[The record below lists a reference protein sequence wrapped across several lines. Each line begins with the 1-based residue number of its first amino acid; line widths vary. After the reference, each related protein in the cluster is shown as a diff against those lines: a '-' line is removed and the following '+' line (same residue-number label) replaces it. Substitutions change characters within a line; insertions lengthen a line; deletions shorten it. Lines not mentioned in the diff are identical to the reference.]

1 MAMAM
6 KLLSS
11 TVALCLGASVA
22 FAEPAIYP
30 TPEAATEAFVAALTA
45 KDRPALLTIFGPESD
60 DLIGT
65 DDPEADAEARDN
77 FLAEYGTF
85 HQIVPAGDDRVELQI
100 GRSLWAF
107 PVAMTKSDAG
117 WSFDVEGARDE
128 ILSRRIGM
136 NELDVI
142 EVMHRAITVQAAFR
156 QTDYDGDGVMEFAS
170 SILST
175 PGQRDGLYWPPE
187 EGTPDSP
194 IGAFMA
200 QAAADGISIDGVD
213 QAPVPFLGYFFRILT
228 RQGDAAP
235 GGAYDYMVGGN
246 MVAGHALLAYPAE
259 PGDSGIMSF
268 MVSENGQVYEAN
280 LGEATLDVAGAIDS
294 FNPADG
300 WTPLAADQ

>member
-1 MAMAM
+1 M

-11 TVALCLGASVA
+11 TVAFLLGSSIA
-22 FAEPAIYP
+22 FAEPATYP
-30 TPEAATEAFVAALTA
+30 SPDAATEAFVAALAA
-45 KDRPALLTIFGPESD
+45 KDRAALLTVFGPEAD

-65 DDPEADAEARDN
+65 DDPAADAEARES
-77 FLAEYGTF
+77 FLAEYDTF
-85 HQIVPAGDDRVELQI
+85 HQIVPAGENRVELQI
-100 GRSLWAF
+100 GRTLWPF

-117 WSFDVEGARDE
+117 WSFDVAGSREE
-128 ILSRRIGM
+128 ILARRIGM

-142 EVMHRAITVQAAFR
+142 ELMERAVEVQAAFR
-156 QTDYDGDGVMEFAS
+156 QVDYDGDGVMEFAS
-170 SILST
+170 SILSN

-200 QAAADGISIDGVD
+200 QAAADGVSIDGVD
-213 QAPVPFLGYFFRILT
+213 QEPQPYLGYFFRILT
-228 RQGDAAP
+228 RQGEAAP

-259 PGDSGIMSF
+259 PGQSGVMSF
-268 MVSENGQVYEAN
+268 MMGESGLIYEAN

-294 FNPADG
+294 FNPGEG
-300 WTPLAADQ
+300 WTKLETE

>member
-1 MAMAM
+1 M

-11 TVALCLGASVA
+11 TVALLLGASIA
-22 FAEPAIYP
+22 FAEPATYP
-30 TPEAATEAFVAALTA
+30 TPEAATEAFVTALQARDRAALLA
-45 KDRPALLTIFGPESD
+45 IFGPESED
-60 DLIGT
+60 IISSG
-65 DDPEADAEARDN
+65 DPDQDAEARDQ

-85 HQIVPAGDDRVELQI
+85 HQIVPAGDNRVELQI

-117 WSFDVEGARDE
+117 WSFDAVAARDE
-128 ILSRRIGM
+128 ILARRIGM

-142 EVMHRAITVQAAFR
+142 ELMQRAVAVQSAFR

-187 EGTPDSP
+187 EGTPESP

-228 RQGDAAP
+228 RQGEAAP
-235 GGAYDYMVGGN
+235 GGAYDYMVNGN

-259 PGDSGIMSF
+259 PGDTGVMSF
-268 MVSENGQVYEAN
+268 MMGESGQIYEAN
-280 LGEATLDVAGAIDS
+280 LGEATLEVAGGIDS
-294 FNPADG
+294 FNPTEG
-300 WTPLAADQ
+300 WTLLTGE

>member
-1 MAMAM
+1 MVQKM

-11 TVALCLGASVA
+11 TVAFFLGTSAA
-22 FAEPAIYP
+22 FAEPATYP

-45 KDRPALLTIFGPESD
+45 KDRAGLLTVFGPEAD

-65 DDPEADAEARDN
+65 DDPEADAEARKN
-77 FLAEYGTF
+77 FLDEYATF

-100 GRSLWAF
+100 GRSLWPF
-107 PVAMTKSDAG
+107 PVAVTKSDAG
-117 WSFDVEGARDE
+117 WSFDAEGARDE

-142 EVMHRAITVQAAFR
+142 EVLHRAITVQATYR
-156 QTDYDGDGVMEFAS
+156 QTDHDGDGVMEFAS

-213 QAPVPFLGYFFRILT
+213 QAPVPFLGYYFRILT
-228 RQGDAAP
+228 RQGEAAP

-246 MVAGHALLAYPAE
+246 MVAGHALLAFPAE

-268 MVSENGQVYEAN
+268 MMSENGQIYEAN
-280 LGEATLDVAGAIDS
+280 LGDTTLDVAGAIDS
-294 FNPADG
+294 FNPTEG
-300 WTPLAADQ
+300 WTVLTAE

>member
-1 MAMAM
+1 M

-11 TVALCLGASVA
+11 TVAFFLGASVA
-22 FAEPAIYP
+22 FAEPATYP
-30 TPEAATEAFVAALTA
+30 SPEAATDAFVAALQA
-45 KDRPALLTIFGPESD
+45 RDRAALLTIFGPESED
-60 DLIGT
+60 IISSG
-65 DDPEADAEARDN
+65 DPDQDAEARDQ

-85 HQIVPAGDDRVELQI
+85 HQIVPAGDNRAELQI
-100 GRSLWAF
+100 GRTLWAF

-117 WSFDVEGARDE
+117 WSFDVAGARDE
-128 ILSRRIGM
+128 ILARRIGM

-142 EVMHRAITVQAAFR
+142 ELMRRAVVVQSAFR

-170 SILST
+170 SIVST

-200 QAAADGISIDGVD
+200 QAAADGVSIDGVD
-213 QAPVPFLGYFFRILT
+213 QAPVPYLGYFFRILT

-259 PGDSGIMSF
+259 PGDTGIMSF
-268 MVSENGQVYEAN
+268 MMSENGQIYEAN
-280 LGEATLDVAGAIDS
+280 LGETTLEVAGAIDS
-294 FNPADG
+294 FNPGEG
-300 WTPLAADQ
+300 WTALSEE

>member
-1 MAMAM
+1 MAKTM

-11 TVALCLGASVA
+11 TVAVFLGASIA
-22 FAEPAIYP
+22 SAEPAIYP
-30 TPEAATEAFVAALTA
+30 TPEAATEAFVAALQA
-45 KDRPALLTIFGPESD
+45 QDRAALLTIFGPESD

-65 DDPEADAEARDN
+65 DDPEQDAEARRN
-77 FLAEYGTF
+77 FLAEYATF
-85 HQIVPAGDDRVELQI
+85 HQIVPAGEGRVELEI
-100 GRSLWAF
+100 GRTLWAF

-117 WSFDVEGARDE
+117 WSFDAAGARDE
-128 ILSRRIGM
+128 ILARRIGM

-142 EVMHRAITVQAAFR
+142 ELMQKAIAVQAAFR
-156 QTDYDGDGVMEFAS
+156 QTDHDGDGVMEFAS

-175 PGQRDGLYWPPE
+175 PGQRDGLYWEPE

-200 QAAADGISIDGVD
+200 QASADGVNIDGVD
-213 QAPVPFLGYFFRILT
+213 QAPEPYLGYFFRILT

-246 MVAGHALLAYPAE
+246 MVAGHAVLAYPAE

-268 MVSENGQVYEAN
+268 MMGENGQIYEAN
-280 LGEATLDVAGAIDS
+280 LGEGTLDVAGAIDS
-294 FNPADG
+294 FNPSEG
-300 WTPLAADQ
+300 WSLLVD

>member
-1 MAMAM
+1 MAQTM

-11 TVALCLGASVA
+11 TVAFFLGASVA
-22 FAEPAIYP
+22 FAEPAKYP

-45 KDRPALLTIFGPESD
+45 QDRTALLTIFGPESD

-65 DDPEADAEARDN
+65 DDPEEDADARDK
-77 FLAEYGTF
+77 FLSEYGTF

-117 WSFDVEGARDE
+117 WSFDAAGARDE
-128 ILSRRIGM
+128 ILARRIGM

-142 EVMHRAITVQAAFR
+142 ELMQRATAVQAAFR

-200 QAAADGISIDGVD
+200 QAAADGISVDGVD
-213 QAPVPFLGYFFRILT
+213 QAPVPYLGYFFRILT
-228 RQGDAAP
+228 RQGEAAP

-268 MVSENGQVYEAN
+268 MMGESGQIYEAN
-280 LGEATLDVAGAIDS
+280 LGDTTLEVAGAIDS
-294 FNPADG
+294 FNPTDG
-300 WTPLAADQ
+300 WTALSAE

>member
-1 MAMAM
+1 M

-11 TVALCLGASVA
+11 TVALCLGASVVL
-22 FAEPAIYP
+22 AEPAIFP
-30 TPEAATEAFVAALTA
+30 TPEAATEAFVSALTA
-45 KDRPALLTIFGPESD
+45 KDRAALLTIFGPESD

-65 DDPEADAEARDN
+65 DDPEADAEARES
-77 FLAEYGTF
+77 FLQEYATF
-85 HQIVPAGDDRVELQI
+85 HQIVPAGEDRVELQI
-100 GRSLWAF
+100 GRSLWPF
-107 PVAMTKSDAG
+107 PVAMTKSDKG
-117 WSFDVEGARDE
+117 WSFDAEGARDE

-142 EVMHRAITVQAAFR
+142 DLMRRATAVQSAFR
-156 QTDYDGDGVMEFAS
+156 QVDYDGDGVMEFAS

-187 EGTPDSP
+187 DGTPESP

-200 QAAADGISIDGVD
+200 QAAADGVSIDGVD
-213 QAPVPFLGYFFRILT
+213 QAPVPFLGYYFRILT
-228 RQGDAAP
+228 QQGEAAP
-235 GGAYDYMVGGN
+235 GGAYDYKMNGN

-268 MVSENGQVYEAN
+268 MVGENGVIFEAN

-294 FNPADG
+294 FNPGEG
-300 WTPLAADQ
+300 WTPVSED

>member
-1 MAMAM
+1 MAQTM

-11 TVALCLGASVA
+11 TVAFVLGSSIA
-22 FAEPAIYP
+22 FAEPATYP
-30 TPEAATEAFVAALTA
+30 SPEAATEAFVAALTA
-45 KDRPALLTIFGPESD
+45 KDRAALLTVFGPEAD

-65 DDPEADAEARDN
+65 DDPEADAEAREN
-77 FLAEYGTF
+77 FLAEYDTF
-85 HQIVPAGDDRVELQI
+85 HQIVPAGDNRVELQI
-100 GRSLWAF
+100 GRTLWPF
-107 PVAMTKSDAG
+107 PVAITKSDAG
-117 WSFDVEGARDE
+117 WSFDVEGSREE
-128 ILSRRIGM
+128 ILARRIGM

-142 EVMHRAITVQAAFR
+142 ELMQRAVAVQAAFR
-156 QTDYDGDGVMEFAS
+156 QVDYDGDGVMEFAS

-200 QAAADGISIDGVD
+200 QAAADGVSIDGVD
-213 QAPVPFLGYFFRILT
+213 QAPVPYLGYFFRILT

-259 PGDSGIMSF
+259 PGDTGIMSF
-268 MVSENGQVYEAN
+268 MMGENGQVYEAN
-280 LGEATLDVAGAIDS
+280 LGETTLEVAGAIDS
-294 FNPADG
+294 FNPGEG
-300 WTPLAADQ
+300 WTSLSDE

>member
-1 MAMAM
+1 MANTM
-6 KLLSS
+6 KLFSS
-11 TVALCLGASVA
+11 TVALFLGASVA
-22 FAEPAIYP
+22 FAEPAAYP
-30 TPEAATEAFVAALTA
+30 TPEAATDAFVTALQA
-45 KDRPALLTIFGPESD
+45 RDRAALLTIFGPESED
-60 DLIGT
+60 IISSG
-65 DDPEADAEARDN
+65 DPDQDAEAREQ

-100 GRSLWAF
+100 GRTLWAF

-117 WSFDVEGARDE
+117 WSFDVAGARDE
-128 ILSRRIGM
+128 ILARRIGM

-142 EVMHRAITVQAAFR
+142 ELMGRAVVVQSAFR

-200 QAAADGISIDGVD
+200 QAAADGVSIDGVD

-228 RQGDAAP
+228 RQGEAAP
-235 GGAYDYMVGGN
+235 GGAYDYVVGGN

-259 PGDSGIMSF
+259 PGDTGIMSF
-268 MVSENGQVYEAN
+268 MMGENGQIYEAD
-280 LGEATLDVAGAIDS
+280 LGDKTLEVAGAIDS
-294 FNPADG
+294 FNPTEG
-300 WTPLAADQ
+300 WTLLATE

>member
-1 MAMAM
+1 MANKM

-11 TVALCLGASVA
+11 TVALFLGASIA

-30 TPEAATEAFVAALTA
+30 TPEAATEAFVTALTA
-45 KDRPALLTIFGPESD
+45 KDRAGLLTIFGPESD

-65 DDPEADAEARDN
+65 DDPEADAEAREN
-77 FLAEYGTF
+77 FLAEYSTF
-85 HQIVPAGDDRVELQI
+85 HQIVPAGDNRVELQI

-117 WSFDVEGARDE
+117 WSFDAAGARDE
-128 ILSRRIGM
+128 ILARRIGM

-142 EVMHRAITVQAAFR
+142 EIMHRAIVVQATYR
-156 QTDYDGDGVMEFAS
+156 QTDHDGDGVMEFAS
-170 SILST
+170 SIVST

-213 QAPVPFLGYFFRILT
+213 QAPVPYLGYFFRILT
-228 RQGDAAP
+228 RQGEAAP

-246 MVAGHALLAYPAE
+246 MVAGHAVLAYPAE

-268 MVSENGQVYEAN
+268 MMGENGQIYEAN
-280 LGEATLDVAGAIDS
+280 LGDTTLEVAGAIDS
-294 FNPADG
+294 FNPTEG
-300 WTPLAADQ
+300 WTKLTAE

>member
-1 MAMAM
+1 MANTL

-11 TVALCLGASVA
+11 TVPLVLGAAVV
-22 FAEPAIYP
+22 FAEPATYP

-45 KDRPALLTIFGPESD
+45 KDRAALLTVFGPEAG

-65 DDPEADAEARDN
+65 DDPAQDAEARES
-77 FLAEYGTF
+77 FLAEYSTF
-85 HQIVPAGDDRVELQI
+85 HQIVPAGENRVELQI

-117 WSFDVEGARDE
+117 WSFDAEGARDE
-128 ILSRRIGM
+128 ILARRIGM

-142 EVMHRAITVQAAFR
+142 ELMQRAIAVQAAFR
-156 QTDYDGDGVMEFAS
+156 QTDHDGDGVMEFAS

-187 EGTPDSP
+187 EGSPDSP

-213 QAPVPFLGYFFRILT
+213 QAPVPYLGYFFRILT
-228 RQGDAAP
+228 RQGEAAP
-235 GGAYDYMVGGN
+235 GGAYDYMVNGN
-246 MVAGHALLAYPAE
+246 MVSGHALLAYPAE

-268 MVSENGQVYEAN
+268 MLGENGQIYEAN
-280 LGEATLDVAGAIDS
+280 LGEATLEVAGAIDS
-294 FNPADG
+294 FNPTEG
-300 WTPLAADQ
+300 WSLVAGD

>member
-1 MAMAM
+1 MAHTM

-11 TVALCLGASVA
+11 TAALFLGASLA
-22 FAEPAIYP
+22 WAEPAVYP
-30 TPEAATEAFVAALTA
+30 TPEAATEAFVAALQA
-45 KDRPALLTIFGPESD
+45 QDRAALLTIFGPESD

-65 DDPEADAEARDN
+65 GDPEADAEARDE

-85 HQIVPAGDDRVELQI
+85 HQIVPAGDNRAELEI

-117 WSFDVEGARDE
+117 WSFDAAGARDE
-128 ILSRRIGM
+128 ILARRIGM

-142 EVMHRAITVQAAFR
+142 ELMQRAVAVQAAFR

-213 QAPVPFLGYFFRILT
+213 QAPVPYLGYFFRILT
-228 RQGDAAP
+228 RQGEAAP

-268 MVSENGQVYEAN
+268 MMGENGQIYEAN
-280 LGEATLDVAGAIDS
+280 LGEATLDTGGAIDS
-294 FNPADG
+294 FNPSEG
-300 WTPLAADQ
+300 WSALATE